1 MNTQIIAIANQKGG
15 VGKTTTCANLGIG
28 LAQAGKK
35 VLLID
40 GDPQGSL
47 TISLGNPQPDKLPFT
62 LSDAMGKIL
71 MDQPIRTGEGI
82 LHHAEGV
89 DLMPADIQL
98 SGMEVSLVNA
108 MSRETILRQY
118 LDTLKG
124 QYSHILIDCQPSLGM
139 LTVNALAAAN
149 RIIIPVQA
157 EYLPAK
163 GLEQLLST
171 VNKVKRQINPK
182 LQIDGILLTMVDSR
196 TNFAKEISALLRE
209 TYGSKIKVFGTE
221 IPHSVRAKEISAEG
235 KSIFAHDPGGKVAEG
250 YRNLTKEVLKLEKQR
265 EKIELASVDDLF
277 STEEGRQDAKLEK
290 IQEIPLS
297 ELHPFKNHPFKV
309 KDDEAMMET
318 ADSIKQY
325 GVLVP
330 AIARPDP
337 EGGYE
342 LVAGHRRH
350 RASELA
356 DKETMP
362 VIVRDLDDDAA
373 TIIMVDSNL
382 QRESLLP
389 SERAF
394 AYKMKLD
401 AMKHQGERVD
411 LTSSQVGTKLRADEI
426 LAQQAGSSRNQIQRY
441 IRLTELIPELLDMV
455 DEKKIALNPA
465 YELSFLKK
473 EEQVDLLDAMD
484 SEQATPSLSQAQ
496 RLKKY
501 SQEGHLT
508 LDMMRVIMG
517 EEKKSDL
524 DRVTFTSDTL
534 RKYFPKSYTPQRMQE
549 TIIKLLEAWQKKRQ
563 RDQER

>member
-1 MNTQIIAIANQKGG
+1 MK
-15 VGKTTTCANLGIG
+15 
-28 LAQAGKK
+28 
-35 VLLID
+35 
-40 GDPQGSL
+40 S
-47 TISLGNPQPDKLPFT
+47 S
-62 LSDAMGKIL
+62 
-71 MDQPIRTGEGI
+71 
-82 LHHAEGV
+82 
-89 DLMPADIQL
+89 
-98 SGMEVSLVNA
+98 
-108 MSRETILRQY
+108 
-118 LDTLKG
+118 
-124 QYSHILIDCQPSLGM
+124 
-139 LTVNALAAAN
+139 
-149 RIIIPVQA
+149 
-157 EYLPAK
+157 AK
-163 GLEQLLST
+163 
-171 VNKVKRQINPK
+171 
-182 LQIDGILLTMVDSR
+182 
-196 TNFAKEISALLRE
+196 
-209 TYGSKIKVFGTE
+209 
-221 IPHSVRAKEISAEG
+221 
-235 KSIFAHDPGGKVAEG
+235 
-250 YRNLTKEVLKLEKQR
+250 
-265 EKIELASVDDLF
+265 KIELASVDDLF

-297 ELHPFKNHPFKV
+297 ELHPFRNHPFKV

-356 DKETMP
+356 DKESMP

-394 AYKMKLD
+394 AYKMKLE
-401 AMKHQGERVD
+401 AVKHQGARTD
-411 LTSSQVGTKLRADEI
+411 LTSRQVGEKSQTSIQKVAD
-426 LAQQAGSSRNQIQRY
+426 QAGESQRQVQRY
-441 IRLTELIPELLDMV
+441 IRLTELIPELMDMV

-524 DRVTFTSDTL
+524 DKVTFTSDTL
-534 RKYFPKSYTPQRMQE
+534 RKYFPKSYTPARMQE
-549 TIIKLLEAWQKKRQ
+549 TIIKLLEQWQKKRQ

>member
-1 MNTQIIAIANQKGG
+1 MK
-15 VGKTTTCANLGIG
+15 
-28 LAQAGKK
+28 
-35 VLLID
+35 
-40 GDPQGSL
+40 S
-47 TISLGNPQPDKLPFT
+47 S
-62 LSDAMGKIL
+62 
-71 MDQPIRTGEGI
+71 
-82 LHHAEGV
+82 
-89 DLMPADIQL
+89 
-98 SGMEVSLVNA
+98 
-108 MSRETILRQY
+108 
-118 LDTLKG
+118 
-124 QYSHILIDCQPSLGM
+124 
-139 LTVNALAAAN
+139 
-149 RIIIPVQA
+149 
-157 EYLPAK
+157 AK
-163 GLEQLLST
+163 
-171 VNKVKRQINPK
+171 
-182 LQIDGILLTMVDSR
+182 
-196 TNFAKEISALLRE
+196 
-209 TYGSKIKVFGTE
+209 
-221 IPHSVRAKEISAEG
+221 
-235 KSIFAHDPGGKVAEG
+235 
-250 YRNLTKEVLKLEKQR
+250 
-265 EKIELASVDDLF
+265 KIELASVDDLF

-356 DKETMP
+356 EKETMP
-362 VIVRDLDDDAA
+362 VIARDLDDDAA

-394 AYKMKLD
+394 AYKMKLE
-401 AMKHQGERVD
+401 AVKHQGARTD
-411 LTSSQVGTKLRADEI
+411 LTSRQVGEKSQTSIQKVAD
-426 LAQQAGSSRNQIQRY
+426 QAGESQRQVQRY
-441 IRLTELIPELLDMV
+441 IRLTELIPELMDMV
-455 DEKKIALNPA
+455 DEKKIAVNPA

-517 EEKKSDL
+517 EEKKCDL

-534 RKYFPKSYTPQRMQE
+534 RKYFPKSYTPARMQE
-549 TIIKLLEAWQKKRQ
+549 TIIKLLEQWQKKRQ

>member
-1 MNTQIIAIANQKGG
+1 MKSSA
-15 VGKTTTCANLGIG
+15 
-28 LAQAGKK
+28 KK
-35 VLLID
+35 V
-40 GDPQGSL
+40 
-47 TISLGNPQPDKLPFT
+47 
-62 LSDAMGKIL
+62 
-71 MDQPIRTGEGI
+71 
-82 LHHAEGV
+82 
-89 DLMPADIQL
+89 
-98 SGMEVSLVNA
+98 
-108 MSRETILRQY
+108 
-118 LDTLKG
+118 
-124 QYSHILIDCQPSLGM
+124 
-139 LTVNALAAAN
+139 
-149 RIIIPVQA
+149 
-157 EYLPAK
+157 
-163 GLEQLLST
+163 
-171 VNKVKRQINPK
+171 
-182 LQIDGILLTMVDSR
+182 
-196 TNFAKEISALLRE
+196 
-209 TYGSKIKVFGTE
+209 
-221 IPHSVRAKEISAEG
+221 
-235 KSIFAHDPGGKVAEG
+235 
-250 YRNLTKEVLKLEKQR
+250 
-265 EKIELASVDDLF
+265 ELAPYDDLF
-277 STEEGRQDAKLEK
+277 STEESRQDAKLEK
-290 IQEIPLS
+290 VREIPLS

-318 ADSIKQY
+318 ADSVRQY

-356 DKETMP
+356 EKETMP

-394 AYKMKLD
+394 AYKMKLE
-401 AMKHQGERVD
+401 AMKHQGARGD
-411 LTSSQVGTKLRADEI
+411 LTSSQVGTKLRADEL
-426 LAQQAGSSRNQIQRY
+426 LAQQAGSSRNQVQRY

-473 EEQVDLLDAMD
+473 EEQRDLLDAMD

-517 EEKKSDL
+517 EEKL
-524 DRVTFTSDTL
+524 YVPW
-534 RKYFPKSYTPQRMQE
+534 YEFPKPEFTAMSGSVAVALNGSTHSTGFFETANGEE
-549 TIIKLLEAWQKKRQ
+549 TIESDVNTGVTGNSGNTGTVTVSGVATANNALAGGGTFGITYNITIP
-563 RDQER
+563 

>member
-1 MNTQIIAIANQKGG
+1 MK
-15 VGKTTTCANLGIG
+15 
-28 LAQAGKK
+28 
-35 VLLID
+35 
-40 GDPQGSL
+40 S
-47 TISLGNPQPDKLPFT
+47 S
-62 LSDAMGKIL
+62 
-71 MDQPIRTGEGI
+71 
-82 LHHAEGV
+82 
-89 DLMPADIQL
+89 
-98 SGMEVSLVNA
+98 
-108 MSRETILRQY
+108 
-118 LDTLKG
+118 
-124 QYSHILIDCQPSLGM
+124 
-139 LTVNALAAAN
+139 
-149 RIIIPVQA
+149 
-157 EYLPAK
+157 AK
-163 GLEQLLST
+163 
-171 VNKVKRQINPK
+171 
-182 LQIDGILLTMVDSR
+182 
-196 TNFAKEISALLRE
+196 
-209 TYGSKIKVFGTE
+209 
-221 IPHSVRAKEISAEG
+221 
-235 KSIFAHDPGGKVAEG
+235 
-250 YRNLTKEVLKLEKQR
+250 
-265 EKIELASVDDLF
+265 KIELASVDDLF

-297 ELHPFKNHPFKV
+297 ELHPFRNHPFKV

-356 DKETMP
+356 EKETMP

-411 LTSSQVGTKLRADEI
+411 LTCSQVGNKLEGKKSSEI
-426 LAQQAGSSRNQIQRY
+426 LAEQVGQSKNQIFRY
-441 IRLTELIPELLDMV
+441 IRLTELIPELMDMV

-524 DRVTFTSDTL
+524 DRVTFTSGTL